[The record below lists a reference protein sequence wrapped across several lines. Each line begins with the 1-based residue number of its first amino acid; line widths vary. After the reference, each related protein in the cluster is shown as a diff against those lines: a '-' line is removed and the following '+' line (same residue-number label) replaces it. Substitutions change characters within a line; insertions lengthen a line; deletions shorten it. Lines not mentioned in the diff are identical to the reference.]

1 MSGAARTAG
10 GAARHWILRGA
21 SVMALALALLPLTGC
36 LFTTRHLP
44 VPKAPAITQTIAPNE
59 LVKQLNDRWNAL
71 HTLYAKVEIQAST
84 MKSRQGKETDYTAF
98 PGIIMMRKPEMLRV
112 YGRIPV
118 IGSPMFNLASDGKTF
133 TLYVNPKNI
142 AYTGP
147 NELTHKSKNMIE
159 NMRPG
164 FFLDALM
171 VRGLASDDEYMVTTD
186 TDTVEDAKKKH
197 LLLIPEYVLT
207 VVRRKPDS
215 QELQTIRVIRFH
227 RDDLLP
233 YEQEIYDKQG
243 NPQTLVTYGSY
254 IDFSGNRYPSTVTI
268 KRPQEE
274 FQIVLTVEKVME
286 NLELKDDQFQI
297 EIPHGVKVQTLH

>member
-1 MSGAARTAG
+1 MTATRRAG
-10 GAARHWILRGA
+10 GASRGWITQAA
-21 SVMALALALLPLTGC
+21 SVTALALALLPMTGC

-44 VPKAPAITQTIAPNE
+44 VPKAPTITQTIAPDD
-59 LVKQLNDRWNAL
+59 LVKQLNDRWDVL

-84 MKSRQGKETDYTAF
+84 MKAKEGTEKDYTSF
-98 PGIIMMRKPEMLRV
+98 PGIIMIRKPEMLRV

-118 IGSPMFNLASDGKTF
+118 IGSPMFNLASDGKNF

-142 AYTGP
+142 AYEGP
-147 NELTHKSKNMIE
+147 VELTHKSKNLVE

-171 VRGLASDDEYMVTTD
+171 VRGLAPDDEYMVTTD
-186 TDTVEDAKKKH
+186 TKTVEDAKKKH
-197 LLLIPEYVLT
+197 LLLMPEYILT
-207 VVRRKPDS
+207 VMRRKPNS
-215 QELQTIRVIRFH
+215 QELQPIRVIHFH

-233 YEQEIYDKQG
+233 YEQEIYDNQG
-243 NPQTLVTYGSY
+243 NPETLVTYGSY
-254 IDFSGNRYPSTVTI
+254 TDFGGNSYPSTVTI

-274 FQIVLTVEKVME
+274 FQIVLTVEKVQE

-297 EIPHGVKVQTLH
+297 EIPSGVKIQTLQ